1 MNPGYRPLGVLFDLD
16 GTLVDTAP
24 DMAAALNRLLEEDRR
39 PTLPFEAIRPQ
50 VSNGARGLLGLAYR
64 VDTPHPEYEPL
75 RQRFLDAYQS
85 DLSSR
90 SRLFEGMET
99 VLQVLETQGIAWG
112 IVTNKPGWLTD
123 PLVRD
128 LGIQHRARCVV
139 SGDTCE
145 RAKPHPMPL
154 LHAAEI
160 LGMATAACLYIG
172 DAARD
177 IEAARAAGMPVIG
190 ASYGYIEPGMNA
202 ADWGADALA
211 AHPLE
216 ILTVLGLDV

>member
-1 MNPGYRPLGVLFDLD
+1 MSPDYRPLGVLFDLD

-24 DMAAALNRLLEEDRR
+24 DMAAALNRLLHEDRR
-39 PTLPFEAIRPQ
+39 PTLPFETIRPQ
-50 VSNGARGLLGLAYR
+50 VSNGARGLLGLAYQ
-64 VDTPHPEYEPL
+64 VDTPHPDYEPL

-90 SRLFEGMET
+90 SRLFQGMET
-99 VLQVLETQGIAWG
+99 VLQVLEAQGIAWG

-128 LGIQHRARCVV
+128 LGIMDRARCVV

-145 RAKPHPMPL
+145 YAKPHPMPL
-154 LHAAEI
+154 LHAAQL
-160 LGMATAACLYIG
+160 LGMETSACLYIG

-177 IEAARAAGMPVIG
+177 VQAARAAGMPVIG
-190 ASYGYIEPGMNA
+190 ASYGYLEPGTSA
-202 ADWGADALA
+202 HDWQADALA
-211 AHPLE
+211 DHPLD
-216 ILTVLGLDV
+216 ILRLLRLES